1 MYPIVAAV
9 FAAGCVAVAAR
20 RVANLGNVELPDA
33 TTVLERL
40 RSALPPDAGIAERA
54 FELDDL
60 VREADRLTVNPR
72 EVFTQLARVPLA
84 TGTALALFALAGRPE
99 LAELPRA
106 GVTFGI
112 GVVGSVVVA
121 YFGRLASER
130 AQRARSHWSD
140 VVRRVRARMESEAET
155 ERAAAARPLSRGGGP

>member
-20 RVANLGNVELPDA
+20 RAARVGRVELPDVA
-33 TTVLERL
+33 TVLERI
-40 RSALPPDAGIAERA
+40 RAAAPPGAGIAERS

-72 EVFTQLARVPLA
+72 ELSSQLSRIPLA
-84 TGTALALFALAGRPE
+84 TGTALALLSLAGRPE
-99 LAELPRA
+99 LAELPQA
-106 GVTFGI
+106 GVTFGV
-112 GVVGSVVVA
+112 GVGGSVVVA

-130 AQRARSHWSD
+130 AQRARAHWSD
-140 VVRRVRARMESEAET
+140 LVRRVRARIESET
-155 ERAAAARPLSRGGGP
+155 EPLATAARPLSRGGGP